1 MDIGCGDYYDYITA
15 TATDSRAI
23 NDYFIRKFG
32 PGHPNAK
39 RKYAQ
44 GDIVTTVIRTKK
56 GKTIVDNYDMQL
68 PRPYDNRWLI
78 QGTRGIYNEQRDSV
92 YITDKSPKY
101 HQWEPFG
108 PYQEEYDHIWWKVM
122 QGKVSPAGHEDTSID
137 KALELMRE
145 ERVRRFPVVDKHG
158 HMVGIVSE
166 KDLLYAS
173 PSPATSLGIYEIPYL
188 LSKIKMR
195 DLMEREVITVTEDT
209 TLEEAARIM
218 ADNKIGGLP
227 VMRDDKLVGI
237 ITETDLFKIF
247 LELLGAREEGVR
259 LSMLV
264 PEEKG
269 MLAKITSKITEMG
282 GNIQALGTIMGEDPT
297 NRQLTIKVADVSEEQ
312 LVAAME
318 ALDLKM
324 LDARYCT
331 TPTCEV

>member
-1 MDIGCGDYYDYITA
+1 MLVGDRMTRRPIT
-15 TATDSRAI
+15 
-23 NDYFIRKFG
+23 
-32 PGHPNAK
+32 
-39 RKYAQ
+39 
-44 GDIVTTVIRTKK
+44 VT
-56 GKTIVDNYDMQL
+56 
-68 PRPYDNRWLI
+68 
-78 QGTRGIYNEQRDSV
+78 
-92 YITDKSPKY
+92 
-101 HQWEPFG
+101 
-108 PYQEEYDHIWWKVM
+108 
-122 QGKVSPAGHEDTSID
+122 EDTSVD

-173 PSPATSLGIYEIPYL
+173 PSPATSLSIYEIPYL

-247 LELLGAREEGVR
+247 LEMLGAREEGVR

-269 MLAKITSKITEMG
+269 MLAKITSTITEMG
-282 GNIQALGTIMGEDPT
+282 GNIQALGTMMGEDPT
-297 NRQLTIKVADVSEEQ
+297 NRQLTIKVSDVSEEQ